1 MHHLHMNLEEQDY
14 KEQFESLINNSDK
27 DEDDLRDIKEL
38 KKANVYKRKEFV
50 VKSESDPRDYY

>member
-1 MHHLHMNLEEQDY
+1 MNLEEQDY